1 MARFLPWTA
10 VILAVYLVTFEG
22 VLTREYNEHKS
33 KANRARRQA
42 TDSTLSGN
50 YNPGGRRSKTSKRS
64 LPQVNGKPEQDLVTF
79 EGVLTRA
86 NEHKS
91 KANRARQQ
99 ATDSTLSGNYNPGGR
114 RAKTS
119 KRSLPQVNGKPEQD
133 LVTFEG
139 VLTRANEHKSKAN
152 RARRQAT
159 DSTLSGNYN
168 SGGRRSKTSKRSLP
182 QVNGKPEQDAPIT
195 RNQKDVTPEPESN
208 ATRNE
213 SRRALPAAAV
223 AVLNNPKVQEAA
235 INKGVE
241 VVGNLVD
248 KQFENIEHAQNKSAE
263 FLKKEIKLDIMPDKA
278 WINDNMFVPSG
289 YHIDASVEEGS
300 NSPKANGNTP
310 FTYPTGMGQVLMNGC
325 WGANYST
332 HDPCYNSKA
341 QSTNCWNMIDGAA
354 FIGVGF
360 DGNGKYSPESRKM
373 SIVQRNC
380 ANKASYDGFDV
391 PDTMNVHGIYDT
403 SASMATFESR
413 TQYQQHLQ
421 TEAGMSGSYFGF
433 SAGVKAA
440 WGGSMQASTQQYMAI
455 LDVDV
460 DRYQIFMDEV
470 KPSDLSL
477 SFLREFMDLPVSY
490 YHPGAQIKYQNFIQR
505 WGTHYIKSAQ
515 FGGQLEIIKTMVAS
529 HVASKS
535 EFAEKMEAEYR
546 GLFAS
551 VGAKQSSEGGS
562 QSREENKFTSTSVK
576 AQGGSQEI
584 ATVLSDVY
592 SPTFKGAFKE
602 WLESIPAY
610 PKAYRF
616 LLGTI
621 TDLVNFRAND
631 LFLGEPVDWGC
642 EGHSSDLVQETTGD
656 VTRSYYSVAD
666 ANGTVSKFYCPF
678 QDREELDIALSRR
691 RASLKRA
698 IETYMEEGPTSVSD
712 MQIPECSAKDQS
724 TDTQNDFLANTPV
737 PTWNEITQQDKTIT
751 VTFDMENDLPR
762 GPIGLMKIQRNMSR
776 EVRFKHGR
784 WFTAD
789 TDGKFHMY
797 SGYRN
802 GKSAKLNRH
811 KLSIFGL
818 VLSYNSKYGSLE
830 LSEEDFNASKKI
842 YPTLSKELVG
852 FPLARVNLLYSD
864 STSPL
869 KRTTQTPTV
878 IPCNVKWSN
887 ALRLDPTTT
896 GGRCLHFTAS
906 SAGDIFV
913 VFATVPSRSTT
924 WYYVQIGINKV
935 AIYKGGNNV
944 TNTSDSGAISIGDTL
959 LYQSYFVCLYEKPN
973 STLIEYGKSLGTS
986 ESGDVYLTYLDTDHP
1001 LNVRFYAFGN
1011 MDASV
1016 KIWDAHILSRD
1027 LTNVDCKGITHK
1039 DLPTNLCVQKCHS
1052 LCDPFAGCRHP
1063 GADDLEPSDCLA
1075 CRVAR
1080 DPLTSTCLES
1090 CPIGTEPVTEDKN
1103 CSSTFDAK
1111 TLYGGTTAPKE
1122 FNYGQTFN
1130 GVELA
1135 NIPQLNHLTLCL
1147 WTKFPPTSVT
1157 GYRNN
1162 TPAYYYEKTTRKGF
1176 QLDFLHQDGA
1186 ESTNDPR
1193 GTFVIKNNGT
1203 ERYIDF
1209 SKQFLDDHQWH
1220 HVCVTWNGV
1229 TGVTLVYVDGH
1240 RDPNA
1245 RGRPPHSDGI
1255 IRGSI
1260 TGGGKLI
1267 ALRYA
1272 SQIYYLTE
1280 LNLWNIVRSA
1290 EEIAESSR
1298 SCFGSPGNVKAW
1310 HEFWTYGYEDKPHV
1324 SPSQCISLQTSNAPD
1339 SEVAENDGPP
1349 SENVDTTSGQDKP
1362 AGKKKYYL
1370 KYKKQASRK
1379 KTKKEKV
1386 NLEI

>member
-10 VILAVYLVTFEG
+10 VILAVYLVSFEG
-22 VLTREYNEHKS
+22 VLTRANNEHKS

-50 YNPGGRRSKTSKRS
+50 FNPGGRRPKTSKRS

-79 EGVLTRA
+79 EGVLTR
-86 NEHKS
+86 
-91 KANRARQQ
+91 
-99 ATDSTLSGNYNPGGR
+99 TYN
-114 RAKTS
+114 K
-119 KRSLPQVNGKPEQD
+119 
-133 LVTFEG
+133 
-139 VLTRANEHKSKAN
+139 HKSKAN
-152 RARRQAT
+152 RARRQAN
-159 DSTLSGNYN
+159 DSTLSGNFN
-168 SGGRRSKTSKRSLP
+168 PGGRRSKTSKRSLP
-182 QVNGKPEQDAPIT
+182 QVNGKPEQDVLIT
-195 RNQKDVTPEPESN
+195 RNQKDVTPQSQSN
-208 ATRNE
+208 ATSTNE
-213 SRRALPAAAV
+213 SSEALPAEAL
-223 AVLNNPKVQEAA
+223 AVLENSKVQEAA

-241 VVGNLVD
+241 VVGKLVD
-248 KQFENIEHAQNKSAE
+248 KQFENIERAQNWSAE
-263 FLKKEIKLDIMPDKA
+263 FLKKEVKLDIMPDKA
-278 WINDNMFVPSG
+278 WINDNMFVPSA

-300 NSPKANGNTP
+300 NSPKADGNTP
-310 FTYPTGMGQVLMNGC
+310 FIYPTGMGQVLMNGC
-325 WGANYST
+325 WGTNYGT
-332 HDPCYNSKA
+332 HDPCFNAKANS
-341 QSTNCWNMIDGAA
+341 SNCWNMIDGAA

-380 ANKASYDGFDV
+380 ANKASYDNFDV

-421 TEAGMSGSYFGF
+421 IEAGVSGSLFGF

-515 FGGQLEIIKTMVAS
+515 FGGQLEVIKTMVAS
-529 HVASKS
+529 HVTSKS
-535 EFAEKMEAEYR
+535 EFAQKMEAEYR

-551 VGAKQSSEGGS
+551 FGAKQSSEGGS
-562 QSREENKFTSTSVK
+562 ESREENKFTSTTVK

-584 ATVLSDVY
+584 ATILSDVY
-592 SPTFKGAFKE
+592 SPTFKGAFKQ

-610 PKAYRF
+610 PKAYKF

-656 VTRSYYSVAD
+656 VTKKYYTVAD
-666 ANGTVSKFYCPF
+666 AHGTVSKFYCPF

-712 MQIPECSAKDQS
+712 MQIPECSSKDES
-724 TDTQNDFLANTPV
+724 TDTQNDFLANTRV

-751 VTFDMENDLPR
+751 VTFDMENDLAR
-762 GPIGLMKIQRNMSR
+762 GPSDLMKIQRNMSR
-776 EVRFKHGR
+776 EVRFKRGR

-802 GKSAKLNRH
+802 GKSAKLSRH

-818 VLSYNSKYGSLE
+818 VLSYNSKYGGLE

-935 AIYKGGNNV
+935 AIYKGGNSV

-1027 LTNVDCKGITHK
+1027 LTNADCKGDTCK

-1063 GADDLEPSDCLA
+1063 GADVLEPSDCLA
-1075 CRVAR
+1075 CRFAR
-1080 DPLTSTCLES
+1080 DPLTNTCLES
-1090 CPIGTEPVTEDKN
+1090 CPSGTKLVTEDKN
-1103 CSSTFDAK
+1103 CIMKLGHFSSSPGISCKEILDSGDSEGDGEYWINPEQTGDPLRVYCDMTTDRGGWLLVANLLMESSTPPSSWTAETSYRGISNYDNNRTGITKSAMNELRTHLHFTQMRFHCSK
-1111 TLYGGTTAPKE
+1111 QQGRTFHVTTVANSTGE
-1122 FNYGQTFN
+1122 AVVQYFSGQTDEMPDSCNSFKKMDDDTSNLAMQCDRWGNVNNVHFVGKWGHYGKN
-1130 GVELA
+1130 GEDRMYNYAAFVA
-1135 NIPQLNHLTLCL
+1135 YKYHWVIVNGGWLCDDGGS
-1147 WTKFPPTSVT
+1147 SVV
-1157 GYRNN
+1157 
-1162 TPAYYYEKTTRKGF
+1162 P
-1176 QLDFLHQDGA
+1176 L
-1186 ESTNDPR
+1186 
-1193 GTFVIKNNGT
+1193 
-1203 ERYIDF
+1203 
-1209 SKQFLDDHQWH
+1209 
-1220 HVCVTWNGV
+1220 
-1229 TGVTLVYVDGH
+1229 
-1240 RDPNA
+1240 
-1245 RGRPPHSDGI
+1245 
-1255 IRGSI
+1255 
-1260 TGGGKLI
+1260 
-1267 ALRYA
+1267 
-1272 SQIYYLTE
+1272 
-1280 LNLWNIVRSA
+1280 
-1290 EEIAESSR
+1290 
-1298 SCFGSPGNVKAW
+1298 SPGDYWKIYV
-1310 HEFWTYGYEDKPHV
+1310 
-1324 SPSQCISLQTSNAPD
+1324 
-1339 SEVAENDGPP
+1339 
-1349 SENVDTTSGQDKP
+1349 
-1362 AGKKKYYL
+1362 
-1370 KYKKQASRK
+1370 R
-1379 KTKKEKV
+1379 
-1386 NLEI
+1386 